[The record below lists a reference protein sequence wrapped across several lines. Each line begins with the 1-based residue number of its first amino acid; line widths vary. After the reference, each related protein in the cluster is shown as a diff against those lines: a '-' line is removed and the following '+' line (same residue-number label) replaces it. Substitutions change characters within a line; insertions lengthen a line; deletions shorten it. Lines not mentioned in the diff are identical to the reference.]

1 MKKIKISANYDT
13 SENLTQRL
21 IKQFKTPD
29 IDLSGVEFVYDD
41 TYDVIVFF
49 NYVNEDIK
57 PGKKSFVL
65 PHEPSWVGTHQKV
78 FGVGTTV
85 LGFDKNLYVGDCVE
99 TISHT
104 FYGGRGPWVDKLDFW
119 SHDNLNNKFF
129 TKTKNISSSITNLNE
144 NHGKTCLY
152 PQRYKILKLVNNL
165 SFIDSFDGTNGKP
178 EKKDALVDYK
188 FNLVIENE
196 YSKNWVTEKFYD
208 AILTDTIPIYY
219 GCKNIEE
226 IYPEGGFI
234 LINDIN
240 NIEEIKE
247 LLEHI
252 NLNSDE
258 IYNKNISSIRKIK
271 EKYFTQHNLLKLII
285 NL

>member
-85 LGFDKNLYVGDCVE
+85 LGFDKNLYIGDCVE

-104 FYGGRGPWVDKLDFW
+104 F
-119 SHDNLNNKFF
+119 
-129 TKTKNISSSITNLNE
+129 
-144 NHGKTCLY
+144 
-152 PQRYKILKLVNNL
+152 
-165 SFIDSFDGTNGKP
+165 
-178 EKKDALVDYK
+178 
-188 FNLVIENE
+188 
-196 YSKNWVTEKFYD
+196 
-208 AILTDTIPIYY
+208 
-219 GCKNIEE
+219 
-226 IYPEGGFI
+226 
-234 LINDIN
+234 
-240 NIEEIKE
+240 
-247 LLEHI
+247 
-252 NLNSDE
+252 
-258 IYNKNISSIRKIK
+258 
-271 EKYFTQHNLLKLII
+271 
-285 NL
+285 